1 MKKSEDPC
9 ADFYEYS
16 CGRYIDKYLPIRN
29 ISSSVYIDRFTSLR
43 ENNTR
48 RAKVIIEGM
57 GNTKDP
63 FFRKAYTY
71 YSACIN
77 SKRSMDAYF
86 RAADDIGGSDIT
98 TIGPFSYTS
107 WDLETAL
114 KKMKVQYNANPL
126 FTIHVGHDLFN
137 ASRNIL
143 LVSRN
148 YFGLAPV
155 SVDMPMLLARSSLLK
170 QSKRSISLVLRN
182 SYFTALL
189 VLSLIF

>member
-9 ADFYEYS
+9 TDFYEYS

-29 ISSSVYIDRFTSLR
+29 ISSSVYMDKFTSLR
-43 ENNTR
+43 ENNTKK
-48 RAKVIIEGM
+48 AKAIIEGM

-63 FFRKAYTY
+63 FFKKAYTY
-71 YSACIN
+71 YSACMN

-98 TIGPFSYTS
+98 SIGPFNYTN

-148 YFGLAPV
+148 FCSLE
-155 SVDMPMLLARSSLLK
+155 SV
-170 QSKRSISLVLRN
+170 
-182 SYFTALL
+182 
-189 VLSLIF
+189 

>member
-9 ADFYEYS
+9 TDFYEYS

-29 ISSSVYIDRFTSLR
+29 ISSSVYMDKFTSLR
-43 ENNTR
+43 ENNTKK
-48 RAKVIIEGM
+48 AKAIIEGM

-63 FFRKAYTY
+63 FFKKAYTY
-71 YSACIN
+71 YSACMN

-86 RAADDIGGSDIT
+86 RATDDIGGSDIT
-98 TIGPFSYTS
+98 TIGPFNYTN

-143 LVSRN
+143 LISPPDFKSLSTLATESNEVCYVAILLLRQRGLYFVVGGNFN
-148 YFGLAPV
+148 Y
-155 SVDMPMLLARSSLLK
+155 M
-170 QSKRSISLVLRN
+170 
-182 SYFTALL
+182 
-189 VLSLIF
+189 